1 MKAKI
6 KLTLLLIT
14 YVISGAII
22 NIILKYLSIQ
32 ESLGILFFHDWLI
45 IFFVFL
51 SEMFALFMY
60 YIKNR
65 KSKSDS
71 KKENDQEISE
81 EKKREGENELKS
93 ISFKE
98 KIFYTV
104 AASFLDCLASSL
116 GVLSLNITGASDIIF
131 LKALMLIIIIF
142 IISWIKTKK
151 RPIIDYLIGFICA
164 IISFILICLSAFIV
178 NENNDDYK
186 RIIISFSVMLFAMFC
201 QSVQNFII
209 EENIIRTYRIHQFLF
224 IGLEGVFGSIFN
236 LILCIILYFINCD
249 PNEYTKQIC
258 TQDDKENW
266 KVENSL
272 FAFKQIYE
280 NYIILIL
287 LIIFMIIIAIY
298 NMIAISII
306 KYGGALTRGLV
317 ENIRTILVWII
328 FLIPW
333 TTDSLRENFNW
344 YRLAGVIFIIASLL
358 FYFSIFKIDEKM
370 TIRSKIIALSSPC
383 RFSNI
388 NDVSRSEQSDDF
400 ESLIKQDNVNSNEFE
415 DK

>member
-6 KLTLLLIT
+6 NLTLLLII

-32 ESLGILFFHDWLI
+32 ESLGIRFSHDWLI
-45 IFFVFL
+45 IFFLFF

-60 YIKNR
+60 CIKNH

-164 IISFILICLSAFIV
+164 IISFIFICLSAFIV

-186 RIIISFSVMLFAMFC
+186 RIIISFAVMFIAMSC
-201 QSVQNFII
+201 QSVQNLLI
-209 EENIIRTYRIHQFLF
+209 EENKIRKYRIHQFLF

-236 LILCIILYFINCD
+236 LILCIILYFINCN

-344 YRLAGVIFIIASLL
+344 YRLFGVLFIIGSLL

-370 TIRSKIIALSSPC
+370 TISSKITSLRTPSYTSS
-383 RFSNI
+383 I
-388 NDVSRSEQSDDF
+388 NESTEQNDDR
-400 ESLIKQDNVNSNEFE
+400 ESLMKEENGN
-415 DK
+415 

>member
-1 MKAKI
+1 
-6 KLTLLLIT
+6 
-14 YVISGAII
+14 
-22 NIILKYLSIQ
+22 
-32 ESLGILFFHDWLI
+32 
-45 IFFVFL
+45 
-51 SEMFALFMY
+51 MY

-93 ISFKE
+93 ISFKG

-104 AASFLDCLASSL
+104 VASFFDFLASSL
-116 GVLSLNITGASDIIF
+116 GVLSLNVTLTSDIIF

-164 IISFILICLSAFIV
+164 IVSFILICLSAFIV

-201 QSVQNFII
+201 QSVQNFLI

-236 LILCIILYFINCD
+236 LILCIILYFIDCEPD
-249 PNEYTKQIC
+249 VYTKQIC

-272 FAFKQIYE
+272 FAIKQIYE
-280 NYIILIL
+280 NYLILIL
-287 LIIFMIIIAIY
+287 LIDFMIIIAIY

-306 KYGGALTRGLV
+306 KYGGALTRGMV

-344 YRLAGVIFIIASLL
+344 YRLAGVIFIIGSLL
-358 FYFSIFKIDEKM
+358 FYFSVFKIDEKM

-388 NDVSRSEQSDDF
+388 NDVSRSDQSDDF

>member
-32 ESLGILFFHDWLI
+32 ESLGIRFSHDWLI

-51 SEMFALFMY
+51 SETFALFMY
-60 YIKNR
+60 CIKNH

-71 KKENDQEISE
+71 KNENDQEISE
-81 EKKREGENELKS
+81 DKKREGENELKP
-93 ISFKE
+93 IPFKK
-98 KIFYTV
+98 KIFLIWFS
-104 AASFLDCLASSL
+104 SFLDCFASSL
-116 GVLSLNITGASDIIF
+116 GVLSLNITEASDIIL
-131 LKALMLIIIIF
+131 LKGLMFIIIIF
-142 IISWIKTKK
+142 TISWIRAKK
-151 RPIIDYLIGFICA
+151 RPIIDYLIGFIGS

-186 RIIISFSVMLFAMFC
+186 IFIISFALMFIAMSC
-201 QSVQNFII
+201 QSVQNLLI
-209 EENIIRTYRIHQFLF
+209 EENKIRKYRIHQFLF

-344 YRLAGVIFIIASLL
+344 YRLAGVLFIIGSLL
-358 FYFSIFKIDEKM
+358 FYFTIFKIDEKM
-370 TIRSKIIALSSPC
+370 TIRSKITSLHTLSCS
-383 RFSNI
+383 SSI
-388 NDVSRSEQSDDF
+388 NEGTDQNDDS
-400 ESLIKQDNVNSNEFE
+400 ESLMKEDNGN
-415 DK
+415 

>member
-1 MKAKI
+1 
-6 KLTLLLIT
+6 
-14 YVISGAII
+14 
-22 NIILKYLSIQ
+22 
-32 ESLGILFFHDWLI
+32 
-45 IFFVFL
+45 
-51 SEMFALFMY
+51 
-60 YIKNR
+60 
-65 KSKSDS
+65 
-71 KKENDQEISE
+71 
-81 EKKREGENELKS
+81 
-93 ISFKE
+93 
-98 KIFYTV
+98 
-104 AASFLDCLASSL
+104 
-116 GVLSLNITGASDIIF
+116 
-131 LKALMLIIIIF
+131 
-142 IISWIKTKK
+142 
-151 RPIIDYLIGFICA
+151 
-164 IISFILICLSAFIV
+164 
-178 NENNDDYK
+178 
-186 RIIISFSVMLFAMFC
+186 MLFAMFC

-236 LILCIILYFINCD
+236 LILCIILYFINCN

-287 LIIFMIIIAIY
+287 LIAFMIIIAIY

-306 KYGGALTRGLV
+306 KYGGALTRGIV

-344 YRLAGVIFIIASLL
+344 YRLAGVIFIIGSLL
-358 FYFSIFKIDEKM
+358 FYFSVFKIDEKM

-383 RFSNI
+383 RFTNI
-388 NDVSRSEQSDDF
+388 NDVSRSDQSDDF
-400 ESLIKQDNVNSNEFE
+400 ESLIKQYNDNSNEFE

>member
-6 KLTLLLIT
+6 NLTLLLII

-32 ESLGILFFHDWLI
+32 ESLGIRFFHDWLI

-51 SEMFALFMY
+51 SEMFALVMN
-60 YIKNR
+60 YIKNC

-81 EKKREGENELKS
+81 EKKREGENELKP
-93 ISFKE
+93 IPFKK
-98 KIFYTV
+98 KIFLIWLS
-104 AASFLDCLASSL
+104 SFLDCSASFL
-116 GVLSLNITGASDIIF
+116 GILSLNITEASDIIF
-131 LKALMLIIIIF
+131 LKGLMLIIIIF

-236 LILCIILYFINCD
+236 LILCIVLYFIDCE

-258 TQDDKENW
+258 TKDDKENW
-266 KVENSL
+266 KAENSL

-306 KYGGALTRGLV
+306 KYGGALTRGIV

-344 YRLAGVIFIIASLL
+344 YRLAGVIFIIGSLL

-370 TIRSKIIALSSPC
+370 TIRSKITSLPTLSCS
-383 RFSNI
+383 SSI
-388 NDVSRSEQSDDF
+388 NEGTDQNDDS
-400 ESLIKQDNVNSNEFE
+400 ESLMKEDNGN
-415 DK
+415 

>member
-6 KLTLLLIT
+6 NLTLLLII

-32 ESLGILFFHDWLI
+32 ESLGIRFSHDWLI

-51 SEMFALFMY
+51 SETFALFMY
-60 YIKNR
+60 CIKNH

-81 EKKREGENELKS
+81 DKKREGENELKP
-93 ISFKE
+93 IPFKK
-98 KIFYTV
+98 KIFLIWLS
-104 AASFLDCLASSL
+104 SFLDCSASFL
-116 GVLSLNITGASDIIF
+116 GILSLNITEASDIIL
-131 LKALMLIIIIF
+131 LKGLMFIIIIF
-142 IISWIKTKK
+142 TISWIRAKK
-151 RPIIDYLIGFICA
+151 RPIIDYLIGFIGS

-178 NENNDDYK
+178 NEKNDDYK
-186 RIIISFSVMLFAMFC
+186 IFIISFALMFIAMFC
-201 QSVQNFII
+201 QAIQNLI
-209 EENIIRTYRIHQFLF
+209 EENIIRRDIKHQFYF
-224 IGLEGVFGSIFN
+224 IGLEGAFGSIFN
-236 LILCIILYFINCD
+236 LILCIVLYFIDCEPD
-249 PNEYTKQIC
+249 VYTKQLC

-266 KVENSL
+266 KVENSI

-287 LIIFMIIIAIY
+287 LIILMIFLAVY

-306 KYGGALTRGLV
+306 KYGGALTRGIV

-344 YRLAGVIFIIASLL
+344 YRLAGVIFIIGSLL
-358 FYFSIFKIDEKM
+358 FYFSVFKIDEKM
-370 TIRSKIIALSSPC
+370 TIRSKITSLPTPSCSS
-383 RFSNI
+383 SI
-388 NDVSRSEQSDDF
+388 NENTDQNDDS
-400 ESLIKQDNVNSNEFE
+400 ESLMKEDNGNSNEFE

>member
-1 MKAKI
+1 MNI
-6 KLTLLLIT
+6 NPFN
-14 YVISGAII
+14 
-22 NIILKYLSIQ
+22 NII
-32 ESLGILFFHDWLI
+32 SLASVILNDRI
-45 IFFVFL
+45 PKK
-51 SEMFALFMY
+51 EA
-60 YIKNR
+60 KQ
-65 KSKSDS
+65 S

-81 EKKREGENELKS
+81 EKKREGENELIS
-93 ISFKE
+93 ISFKG

-104 AASFLDCLASSL
+104 VASFFDFLASSL

-201 QSVQNFII
+201 QSVQNFLI

-236 LILCIILYFINCD
+236 LILCIILYFIDCEPD
-249 PNEYTKQIC
+249 VYTKQIC

-306 KYGGALTRGLV
+306 KYGGALTRGMV

-344 YRLAGVIFIIASLL
+344 YRLAGVIFIIGSLL
-358 FYFSIFKIDEKM
+358 FYFSVFKIDEKV
-370 TIRSKIIALSSPC
+370 TIRSKIIALSSPF

-388 NDVSRSEQSDDF
+388 NDVSRSDQSDDF